1 MAIIQIK
8 QSTKLHFATSQLLA
22 GSRKDYDW
30 CLNACFLIP
39 TSASILA
46 LVLAFVFGGK
56 CLLHCRLVPPLNP
69 SFCLPLLT
77 FHIFW
82 RGFNNWW
89 LEARIQQALS
99 NYDWYTHSLSGG
111 HSSPFM
117 KLESF
122 FLFSLLTLL
131 AAFSDQAPSIKDNNR
146 LHLAGSSNCEMI
158 IQWIISTSNVAL
170 SHRYVCTQP

>member
-30 CLNACFLIP
+30 CLNVCFLIP

-69 SFCLPLLT
+69 SFCLPSPDISYLL
-77 FHIFW
+77 
-82 RGFNNWW
+82 
-89 LEARIQQALS
+89 ARIQQLVVRS
-99 NYDWYTHSLSGG
+99 QDSTGSL
-111 HSSPFM
+111 
-117 KLESF
+117 KL
-122 FLFSLLTLL
+122 
-131 AAFSDQAPSIKDNNR
+131 R
-146 LHLAGSSNCEMI
+146 LVHAQLK
-158 IQWIISTSNVAL
+158 W
-170 SHRYVCTQP
+170 

>member
-39 TSASILA
+39 TFTSISA

-69 SFCLPLLT
+69 SFCLPPLT

-82 RGFNNWW
+82 RRFNNWW
-89 LEARIQQALS
+89 LEGRIQQALS

-122 FLFSLLTLL
+122 FFCSAFWLCWQLFLIRRPQSRIMT
-131 AAFSDQAPSIKDNNR
+131 AFTWPDQVIVKWLSK
-146 LHLAGSSNCEMI
+146 
-158 IQWIISTSNVAL
+158 SNVAP
-170 SHRYVCTQP
+170 SHRYVCTQPW